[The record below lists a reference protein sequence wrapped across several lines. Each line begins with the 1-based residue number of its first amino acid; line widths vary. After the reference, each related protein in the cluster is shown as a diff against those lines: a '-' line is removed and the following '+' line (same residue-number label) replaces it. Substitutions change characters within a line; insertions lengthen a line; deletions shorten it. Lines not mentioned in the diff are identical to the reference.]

1 MNVPKPKV
9 SLASVE
15 GRFILDI
22 PSWLAWFWSCPCGAD
37 GGYGTYA
44 LAMEAARE
52 HSRTHTAERIADRL
66 DEWAGRH
73 TDSSSG
79 GAYWEGYLEGAALAQ
94 RDAAL
99 LVRRYLV
106 GGAS

>member
-1 MNVPKPKV
+1 MSTPKPRVYWDATLKRWTTQCDGCRIKGW
-9 SLASVE
+9 E
-15 GRFILDI
+15 T
-22 PSWLAWFWSCPCGAD
+22 SWRRTVKMAVK
-37 GGYGTYA
+37 
-44 LAMEAARE
+44 

-66 DEWAGRH
+66 EEWAGRH

-94 RDAAL
+94 RDAADFI
-99 LVRRYLV
+99 RKHLV

>member
-1 MNVPKPKV
+1 MSAPKPRVHWDALHQRWATQCDGCRIKGW
-9 SLASVE
+9 E
-15 GRFILDI
+15 T
-22 PSWLAWFWSCPCGAD
+22 SWSA
-37 GGYGTYA
+37 T
-44 LAMEAARE
+44 LAMAVE
-52 HSRTHTAERIADRL
+52 HSRTHTAERVADQL
-66 DEWAGRH
+66 DEWAGRS